1 MSVMRYTS
9 IRIFQGLLCTLLL
22 LTLCS
27 EESFARRAS
36 MPLVSVDDLRVEN
49 LSAPMGIDV
58 MYPRFS
64 WKIVSSEQ
72 GVMQRSYH
80 ILVASTPEKLA
91 EDKGDLWDSQV
102 VLSDSSL
109 WVGYKGK
116 TLKSNQRAWWKV
128 KVNTT
133 VGETAWSK
141 PSTWSMGLLIE
152 NHWRGRWIGLDKA
165 MPWESETQWSRLG
178 ARYVRHEFAL
188 EKTVKQATLHICGLG
203 LYEAYINGQRVG
215 NQVLAPAPTDYRKT
229 ILYNTYD
236 VTDLLSDSLN
246 AIGVTLG
253 NGRFYHMRQ
262 DFKPYKAPTFGY
274 PKVRANLVI
283 EYEGGG
289 RQVVATDDRTWK
301 LMADGPIRT
310 NNEYDG

>member
-22 LTLCS
+22 FTLCS
-27 EESFARRAS
+27 EKSFARRAS

-72 GVMQRSYH
+72 GVMQQSYH

-165 MPWESETQWSRLG
+165 MPW
-178 ARYVRHEFAL
+178 
-188 EKTVKQATLHICGLG
+188 
-203 LYEAYINGQRVG
+203 
-215 NQVLAPAPTDYRKT
+215 
-229 ILYNTYD
+229 
-236 VTDLLSDSLN
+236 
-246 AIGVTLG
+246 
-253 NGRFYHMRQ
+253 
-262 DFKPYKAPTFGY
+262 
-274 PKVRANLVI
+274 
-283 EYEGGG
+283 
-289 RQVVATDDRTWK
+289 
-301 LMADGPIRT
+301 
-310 NNEYDG
+310 